1 MQKKKIPPPRKLRK
15 VALTHLDDAVSTM
28 LVVTTD
34 TIPGRKIK
42 KVIGLVM
49 GNSAQVL
56 GIASE
61 LTAGLGQILSGGDVP
76 NYNSLLQESR
86 NLALAR
92 LMKQAVLAKANAVVG
107 LRFSSSDI
115 MNGLAEVCVYGTAV
129 ELENE

>member
-1 MQKKKIPPPRKLRK
+1 MQKKKIPAPRKLRK
-15 VALTHLDDAVSTM
+15 VVLTHPDDAVSTM

-56 GIASE
+56 GIAGE

-92 LMKQAVLAKANAVVG
+92 LKKQAVLAKANAVVG
-107 LRFSSSDI
+107 LRFASSDI